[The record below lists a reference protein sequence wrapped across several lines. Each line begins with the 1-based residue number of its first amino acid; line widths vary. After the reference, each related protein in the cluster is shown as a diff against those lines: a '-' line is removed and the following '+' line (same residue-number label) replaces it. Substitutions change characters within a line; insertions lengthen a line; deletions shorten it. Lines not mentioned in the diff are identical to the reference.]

1 MARKP
6 SSNPFIT
13 APREKVILTPE
24 LIAGFVET
32 FLIDTFDESKHTPKF
47 HLDFWRLLCLPAR
60 RVAIAAPRG
69 HAKSTAGS
77 LSYALA
83 AALFGQSDF
92 LLLISATEDLVKP
105 HLANIKFQLIHN
117 EYLVEAFNIEVLKDN
132 ETELIARTNE
142 REFCI
147 IAKGAEQKLRG
158 STWRQKRPGLILID
172 DLEDDEQVM
181 SPMRREKLRRWF
193 NNAVLPVG
201 SDSAK
206 FRMFGTILHMD
217 SLLERLLS
225 DSTWTSKRFSAH
237 EDFDDFSNIL
247 WPEKFTVER
256 LREERQSYINAGNAS
271 GYSQEYLSYPVAEE
285 DAYFKRDYFL
295 PMLESDFA
303 LPKNYFVAVDF
314 AISQSE
320 RADRTAIVVGGVCPN
335 NILHIEYCWAEKGD
349 GMEIIEALFNLEKR
363 FHPELWI
370 FENGQISKSLGPFL
384 NAEMIKRNLY
394 LNIRTVTPTKDKKTR
409 ARSIQKRMQAG
420 GVRFNIDSDWYPPLF
435 NEATTFDRGA
445 HDDRVDALAYLG
457 LYLDKFYQSETLEQL
472 QYTEYEEEVRA
483 TTFGEGRSP
492 VTGY

>member
-6 SSNPFIT
+6 DKHPFAT
-13 APREKVILTPE
+13 SPVEKVLLTPE

-32 FLIDTFDESKHTPKF
+32 FLIDTFDESKQIPRF
-47 HLDFWRLLCLPAR
+47 HMDFWRLLCLPAR
-60 RVAIAAPRG
+60 KVAIAAPRG

-83 AALFGQSDF
+83 SVLFGQSDF

-105 HLANIKFQLIHN
+105 HLANIKFQLQHN
-117 EYLVEAFNIEVLKDN
+117 EYLAEAFNVEVLKDN

-158 STWRQKRPGLILID
+158 STWRQKRPSLILID

-181 SPMRREKLRRWF
+181 SSSRREKLRRWF

-201 SDSAK
+201 SDSAR

-217 SLLERLLS
+217 SLLERLLH

-247 WPEKFTVER
+247 WPEKFTEAR
-256 LREERQSYINAGNAS
+256 LREERQSYINSGNAS
-271 GYSQEYLSYPVAEE
+271 GYSQEYLSYPIAEE
-285 DAYFKRDYFL
+285 DAYFKRDMFI
-295 PMLESDFA
+295 PMSDYEIS
-303 LPKNYFVAVDF
+303 LPKNYFIAVDF
-314 AISQSE
+314 AISQTE
-320 RADRTAIVVGGVCPN
+320 RSDRTAIVVGGICPN

-349 GMEIIEALFNLEKR
+349 GLEIIDILFELEQR
-363 FHPELWI
+363 FRPELWI

-384 NAEMIKRNLY
+384 RSEMIKRNLY
-394 LNIRTVTPTKDKKTR
+394 LNIHTVTPTRDKQTR
-409 ARSIQKRMQAG
+409 ARSIQKRMQVG
-420 GVRFNIDSDWYPPLF
+420 GVRFNTNSDWFPLLQ
-435 NEATTFDRGA
+435 NECLTFPRGA
-445 HDDRVDALAYLG
+445 HDDRVDALAWLG
-457 LYLDKFYQSETLEQL
+457 LYLDKFYQSDTPDQL
-472 QYTEYEEEVRA
+472 QEQEYEEEKRQSYHE
-483 TTFGEGRSP
+483 EGRSLI
-492 VTGY
+492 TGY